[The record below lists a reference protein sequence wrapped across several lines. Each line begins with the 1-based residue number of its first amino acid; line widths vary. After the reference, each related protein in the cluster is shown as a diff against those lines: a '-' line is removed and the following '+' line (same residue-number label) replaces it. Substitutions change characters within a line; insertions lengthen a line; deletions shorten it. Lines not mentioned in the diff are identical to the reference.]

1 MYPELEPTPLQLEED
16 LEQLKVLEHGYKMK
30 VRTVHLLS
38 YLPSFPM
45 LEIRILERSRTQ
57 LSTRTMDY
65 RKRNCVFTCGNWHF
79 VWQVIKVDHEAH
91 GVDVPEDVEKIES
104 YMKERN
110 LS

>member
-1 MYPELEPTPLQLEED
+1 
-16 LEQLKVLEHGYKMK
+16 
-30 VRTVHLLS
+30 
-38 YLPSFPM
+38 
-45 LEIRILERSRTQ
+45 
-57 LSTRTMDY
+57 MDY
-65 RKRNCVFTCGNWHF
+65 RKRNYVFICGNWHF